1 MIDRNS
7 DTVAMTMI
15 YICYRLAKDPEQLE
29 KLQKELDT
37 LDSLEDLKVLQALPH
52 LNGVINETL
61 RLHPAVPT
69 GGLRQAPA
77 SGPYYCIG
85 KNLALSELRFVT
97 ALLASKYN
105 ITFPAGENGD
115 SCVEDMVDQFTAA
128 PGQLDLVFSKR
139 KNDCF

>member
-1 MIDRNS
+1 MPIRESFQNMIDRNS

-77 SGPYYCIG
+77 SGMTISG
-85 KNLALSELRFVT
+85 RFIPGNTV
-97 ALLASKYN
+97 
-105 ITFPAGENGD
+105 I
-115 SCVEDMVDQFTAA
+115 CA
-128 PGQLDLVFSKR
+128 PRYSLGRR
-139 KNDCF
+139 K

>member
-1 MIDRNS
+1 MLRERHGLYPRAMVQQ
-7 DTVAMTMI
+7 TVDDQKQE
-15 YICYRLAKDPEQLE
+15 CVRSVQSRFVPEPLHKAPGLVPE
-29 KLQKELDT
+29 AN
-37 LDSLEDLKVLQALPH
+37 AL
-52 LNGVINETL
+52 V
-61 RLHPAVPT
+61 
-69 GGLRQAPA
+69 
-77 SGPYYCIG
+77 GPYYCIG